1 MFIQR
6 NFYFLFFNETLMH
19 FHCLI
24 KDAEHNHSV
33 ELFLFIVI
41 FLTNTCPLSQLI
53 ITKEQTI
60 PSLCGLKYPF
70 TFCQQFVGQASG
82 KSLAGWVISETHW
95 LSAGDWGSPRQFFDC
110 MSFDS
115 LVSLSLS
122 HVSPHF
128 LSLSV
133 CLMVSHPA
141 GLFQLHWAS
150 YLWWSQG
157 SHISYVTAGFQGP
170 SHEKH
175 QAS

>member
-1 MFIQR
+1 MFSICLFR
-6 NFYFLFFNETLMH
+6 GISTFFFFNETLMH

-82 KSLAGWVISETHW
+82 KSLAGWVISEAHW
-95 LSAGDWGSPRQFFDC
+95 LSAGDWGSPSKTVFW
-110 MSFDS
+110 
-115 LVSLSLS
+115 LHVLWLLGVSLSL
-122 HVSPHF
+122 PCF
-128 LSLSV
+128 PPLSLSL
-133 CLMVSHPA
+133 CLSHGVSSCRALPVALGFLPVMVS
-141 GLFQLHWAS
+141 G
-150 YLWWSQG
+150 
-157 SHISYVTAGFQGP
+157 
-170 SHEKH
+170 
-175 QAS
+175 